1 MSENFRELWGEALRQ
16 IGEEYGRKGQEGDFR
31 LWFNMEYV
39 SDEGTEITVNVPSAF
54 FWAQQVSKGY
64 VSTVQEKLK
73 ELTGQE
79 ITLVHVETNRPVS
92 KTSGAGQASGTR
104 MISVSGFRLPM

>member
-1 MSENFRELWGEALRQ
+1 MSEKLRELWGEALRQ

-73 ELTGQE
+73 ELTGQ
-79 ITLVHVETNRPVS
+79 
-92 KTSGAGQASGTR
+92 
-104 MISVSGFRLPM
+104 